1 VSASGF
7 PLQAN
12 AYHDSGQNQQQ
23 MAQGKIEQ
31 ASGSSSKQVSPPYR
45 DKVDGKENSLV
56 FKLPFCAF

>member
-1 VSASGF
+1 
-7 PLQAN
+7 
-12 AYHDSGQNQQQ
+12 